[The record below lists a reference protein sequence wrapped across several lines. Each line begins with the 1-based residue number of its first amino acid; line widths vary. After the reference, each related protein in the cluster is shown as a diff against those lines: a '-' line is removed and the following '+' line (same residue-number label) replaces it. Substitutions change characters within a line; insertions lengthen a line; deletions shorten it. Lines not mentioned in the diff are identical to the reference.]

1 MFKIYNLNPVELN
14 FGIPRVDFINYFETI
29 VLASSKYNEKLI
41 LDLLKHD
48 EADNSYNYADENLI
62 LYRASEPTLQ
72 SSVVLRFIPKLLF
85 ENDQAMLYLNDNI
98 DKGDDITS
106 ISYILDLKNEEKIIV
121 GLLVK
126 PDAISTLIF
135 KGQQFSNSMNFQIP
149 ENLVFMN
156 RIDKLEVN
164 KFFNDLSKWSMDK
177 MEKKF
182 RLRDKTEQIGTY
194 YSIF

>member
-106 ISYILDLKNEEKIIV
+106 ISYIC
-121 GLLVK
+121 LLYTS
-126 PDAISTLIF
+126 PS
-135 KGQQFSNSMNFQIP
+135 P
-149 ENLVFMN
+149 
-156 RIDKLEVN
+156 
-164 KFFNDLSKWSMDK
+164 
-177 MEKKF
+177 
-182 RLRDKTEQIGTY
+182 RDKRQ
-194 YSIF
+194 SRMPSSA

>member
-182 RLRDKTEQIGTY
+182 RLHDKTEQIGTY